1 MSVGELV
8 CGFLLQRSGQ
18 EMPAQ
23 GGEFVEPLKIHENN
37 LTQMAVAEVSREK
50 SGVGSRAD
58 HRGS

>member
-37 LTQMAVAEVSREK
+37 LTQTALQKGCTHLLSI
-50 SGVGSRAD
+50 GPILFLFF
-58 HRGS
+58 